1 MYLCLKCHPTFF
13 ALDVDIV
20 TYCVCVFFLY
30 RKYRRSI
37 VEFPAESGDNVL
49 HGRPEQR
56 GGNVQQRIARACAG
70 GVSSSSGREGSTERI
85 LQIPST
91 AGYKE

>member
-1 MYLCLKCHPTFF
+1 MLILLLT
-13 ALDVDIV
+13 
-20 TYCVCVFFLY
+20 VCVFFFLY
-30 RKYRRSI
+30 RKYCRAI

-49 HGRPEQR
+49 HGGPEQR
-56 GGNVQQRIARACAG
+56 GGNVQQRIGRACAG

>member
-1 MYLCLKCHPTFF
+1 MKSATSENVNVIYLGNGIMIPAEQPNVFMLEMSPYIF

-30 RKYRRSI
+30 RKYRRAI

-49 HGRPEQR
+49 HGGPEQR
-56 GGNVQQRIARACAG
+56 GGNVQQ
-70 GVSSSSGREGSTERI
+70 
-85 LQIPST
+85 
-91 AGYKE
+91 